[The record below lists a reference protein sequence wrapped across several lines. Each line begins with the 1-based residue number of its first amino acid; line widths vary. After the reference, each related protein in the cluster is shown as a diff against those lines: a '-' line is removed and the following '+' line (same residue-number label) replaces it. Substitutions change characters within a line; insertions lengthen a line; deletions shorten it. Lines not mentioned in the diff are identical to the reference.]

1 MDKMIKAKIGAGAA
15 GAAAGGLVPV
25 ATGLA
30 GVVASGG
37 GFGGLGVGIVSGA
50 AGAGL
55 AVASIPVAVTATAGL
70 AAGVGAVAAAPHV
83 AKASKATGR
92 WFARTSFGQGLRRS
106 LSRRACRLGPTTRGS
121 TRNWAGWTGRLQAEC
136 C

>member
-1 MDKMIKAKIGAGAA
+1 MDKTTKAKIGAGAA
-15 GAAAGGLVPV
+15 GAAAGGLLPV

-37 GFGGLGVGIVSGA
+37 GFGGLGVGVVSGA

-55 AVASIPVAVTATAGL
+55 AVASIPVAVTA

-92 WFARTSFGQGLRRS
+92 WFARTSFGQGFKQ
-106 LSRRACRLGPTTRGS
+106 
-121 TRNWAGWTGRLQAEC
+121 GWQRPSPDDG
-136 C
+136 

>member
-1 MDKMIKAKIGAGAA
+1 MDKVTKAKIGAGAA
-15 GAAAGGLVPV
+15 GAAAGGLLPV

-37 GFGGLGVGIVSGA
+37 GFGGLGVGVVSGA

-55 AVASIPVAVTATAGL
+55 AVASIPVAVPAAAGL

-92 WFARTSFGQGLRRS
+92 WFARTSFGQGFKQ
-106 LSRRACRLGPTTRGS
+106 
-121 TRNWAGWTGRLQAEC
+121 GWQRPSPDYG
-136 C
+136 